1 MNTANKL
8 TILRVIL
15 VPFFMFFLMKDSFAC
30 QVAALAIFAI
40 ASLTDMIDGKVAR
53 RYNQITAFGKFADPL
68 ADKMLIVGAMLALM
82 RYELVSVWAVFI
94 VLCREFIVAG
104 IRLAAVTEGEVI
116 AASIWGKLK
125 TVSQMIAVIIAI
137 LLLTFNILP
146 DYSHMIT
153 DVCIW
158 ISVILTVISG
168 ADYYIKNASLLKM
181 K

>member
-15 VPFFMFFLMKDSFAC
+15 VPFFMAFLMQDSFAY
-30 QVAALAIFAI
+30 QTAALVIFAA
-40 ASLTDMIDGKVAR
+40 ASLTDMIDGKIAR
-53 RYNQITAFGKFADPL
+53 KYNQITAFGKFADPL

-82 RYELVSVWAVFI
+82 KYNLVSVWAIFI

-116 AASIWGKLK
+116 AASMWGKLK
-125 TVSQMIAVIIAI
+125 TVSQMIAVIIAM
-137 LLLTFNILP
+137 LLLTFHILP
-146 DYSHMIT
+146 SYSKIIT

-168 ADYYIKNASLLKM
+168 GDYYIKNAHLLKM